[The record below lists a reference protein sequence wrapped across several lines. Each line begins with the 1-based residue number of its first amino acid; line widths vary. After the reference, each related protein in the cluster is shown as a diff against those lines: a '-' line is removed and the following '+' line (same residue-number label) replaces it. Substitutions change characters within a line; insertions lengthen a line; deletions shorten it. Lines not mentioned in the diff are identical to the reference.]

1 MKNNGS
7 QQKQNF
13 DDLQLFFGF
22 DQRHS
27 FVFTRS
33 ERRSRYQDSVHLF
46 GTNLSSLPKVE
57 KPRKGLKDKELSILK
72 SKSELRQKIK
82 NVNFI
87 NNAVAKIGVVNFTID
102 FTRENCWSILSWL

>member
-1 MKNNGS
+1 MIQCSNCYIIKIFLYGFHKMKNNGS

-46 GTNLSSLPKVE
+46 GTNFSSLPKV
-57 KPRKGLKDKELSILK
+57 KKHRKGVKGKELSI
-72 SKSELRQKIK
+72 
-82 NVNFI
+82 
-87 NNAVAKIGVVNFTID
+87 
-102 FTRENCWSILSWL
+102 C